1 MHVVLCR
8 LLLKE
13 DGRLVFVLGDDLIDV
28 CDQVFFLHG
37 FQVEFIFQED
47 CVLASIIDEV
57 MRSAFFPSVEDWF
70 VAPLVILAAE
80 HKGVLFPYQ
89 TLCQLESGISECT
102 PECQAFTVCVE
113 YVRCGS

>member
-28 CDQVFFLHG
+28 CDQVFLLHG
-37 FQVEFIFQED
+37 FQVEFILQED
-47 CVLASIIDEV
+47 CVLASVVDEV

-80 HKGVLFPYQ
+80 HEGVLFPD
-89 TLCQLESGISECT
+89 
-102 PECQAFTVCVE
+102 
-113 YVRCGS
+113 